1 MSSINTVSLVGR
13 AGRDPEIRYFES
25 GTAVASFA
33 LAVDG
38 WNRDAGEK
46 NTHWIDL
53 KIWGKVAQVAADYVR
68 KGSMLA
74 ISGRIEQERWTTKQG
89 DNRSKLVVVVN
100 QLQLLSQRSDAQQPA
115 QDEEPPF

>member
-13 AGRDPEIRYFES
+13 AGRDPELRYFES

-53 KIWGKVAQVAADYVR
+53 KIWGKGAQVAADHVR
-68 KGSMLA
+68 KGSMIA
-74 ISGRIEQERWTTKQG
+74 VSGRLEQERWTSKQG
-89 DNRSKLVVVVN
+89 DNRSKIVVVVT
-100 QLQLLSQRSDAQQPA
+100 QLQLLGQKHGAQQPA
-115 QDEEPPF
+115 EDIDPPF